1 MRTIEQSTDSS
12 QLYFIDSTL
21 SKRIHSL
28 RFLLI
33 VLVVF
38 IHNIVIERGINF
50 ADGTQTFF
58 VPVYVFKIKEF
69 VGTFTCAAVP
79 LFFIISSLLLYSKE
93 IKFTDNVKKKCKTI
107 LLPYFLWITLEI
119 IFRLVM
125 QNFSFAKPYIANLIT
140 DFSVWDWLG
149 AFTGKSGFFAAD
161 GLPLNG
167 PFWFLRDL
175 FILNI
180 FFLVIKKVID
190 AFPAGSF
197 ILFFILWIGEINIH
211 IVGSGALFFFAL
223 GYYIVK
229 YNIDY
234 KKLDHIKIYDI
245 GIMYS
250 ITIILRLFFADK
262 IPVIHCI
269 NALIG
274 VLFLIKCSNY
284 FIMNE
289 KIYRLLLELEK
300 QQFFVYAA
308 HGVFLTILIK
318 LSSKIMPMNGGW
330 LLIHYFGICV
340 LCIILL
346 TVIGMF
352 FRKVLPKMFSIMNGG
367 R

>member
-1 MRTIEQSTDSS
+1 MRTIEQSADSS
-12 QLYFIDSTL
+12 QLYFIDSVL

-33 VLVVF
+33 VFVVF

-58 VPVYVFKIKEF
+58 VPVYVLKIKEF
-69 VGTFTCAAVP
+69 VGAITCTAVP
-79 LFFIISSLLLYSKE
+79 LFFIISSLLLYSTE
-93 IKFTDNVKKKCKTI
+93 IKFTDNFKKKCKTI

-119 IFRLVM
+119 IFRFVL
-125 QNFSFAKPYIANLIT
+125 QNFSFAKPYIPIIIT
-140 DFSVWDWLG
+140 NFSVWDWLG
-149 AFTGKSGFFAAD
+149 AFTGKSGLFAAD
-161 GLPLNG
+161 GLPLNA

-190 AFPAGSF
+190 TFPAGSF

-211 IVGSGALFFFAL
+211 IVGAGALFFFAL

-229 YNIDY
+229 YNIGY
-234 KKLDHIKIYDI
+234 KNLDNIRIYDI
-245 GIMYS
+245 GIMYA
-250 ITIILRLFFADK
+250 ITIILRVFFSDK
-262 IPVIHCI
+262 IPAIHCI
-269 NALIG
+269 NATIG
-274 VLFLIKCSNY
+274 ILFLLKCSNY

-289 KIYRLLLELEK
+289 KIYRILLGLEK

-308 HGVFLTILIK
+308 HGAFLAILVK
-318 LSSKIMPMNGGW
+318 LSSKIMPMDGGW

-340 LCIILL
+340 LCIVLL
-346 TVIGMF
+346 TGIGILF
-352 FRKVLPKMFSIMNGG
+352 QKLLPKMFSIMNGG